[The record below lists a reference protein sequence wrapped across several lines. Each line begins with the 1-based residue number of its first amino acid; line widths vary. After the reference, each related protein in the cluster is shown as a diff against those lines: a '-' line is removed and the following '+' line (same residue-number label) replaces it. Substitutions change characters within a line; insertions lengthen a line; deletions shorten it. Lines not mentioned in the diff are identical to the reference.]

1 MNTNYRYSG
10 AVLFALTVLT
20 FFAIPHLIDDFL
32 FDIPAEFGLTN
43 QGAQILSGWFSVIL
57 VLTFVLVSR
66 GRRGGY
72 YSSAFLGA
80 FLALAVILRHIPRM
94 AQPGPYWSGWFSEV
108 LIYGVGVSGIVLLV
122 FSVIAISKKSDV

>member
-1 MNTNYRYSG
+1 MSDLCYSYEYK
-10 AVLFALTVLT
+10 
-20 FFAIPHLIDDFL
+20 

-80 FLALAVILRHIPRM
+80 FLALAVILRHIPRIL
-94 AQPGPYWSGWFSEV
+94 QPGPYWSIWFSEV
-108 LIYGVGVSGIVLLV
+108 LIYGIGVSGIVLLV
-122 FSVIAISKKSDV
+122 FSIIALSRKSDV